1 MPAVSKKQRQ
11 AMAIAEK
18 VKSGEMK
25 AKPGSPSAE
34 MAKSMTHEQLH
45 DFAATKEKGLPAHK
59 KKKKVRRPG
68 AGKLRRVQRED

>member
-1 MPAVSKKQRQ
+1 MPAESVAQRQ

-25 AKPGSPSAE
+25 AKPGSPSAK

-45 DFAATKEKGLPAHK
+45 DFAATKEKGLPEHK
-59 KKKKVRRPG
+59 KP
-68 AGKLRRVQRED
+68 RVHMIDSKIRHIK